1 MLKAELKRLFEIVK
15 DLDKKVIIVFI
26 SVGILQTISWYYTS
40 RRFFRINF
48 FDDLQFDPNVYLIEY
63 IYWFICD
70 FFTFF
75 ILPVLIIKTL
85 FKEKIKDYGI
95 SFGNYKIGLKIVVI
109 FLLIMIPLVWFAS
122 SQNDFIQ
129 TYPQLKQA
137 RESWLTFVIF
147 ESGLVIYM
155 FAWEFIWRGFMLFG
169 LEKKF
174 GYYSV
179 LIQMI
184 PFLILHNGK
193 PPLETFGAIIGGI
206 ALGILA
212 LRTRSIFYCVIVH
225 AGVMVSIDFISV
237 MRFRAQDYGIGII
250 SFINI
255 IKQIF

>member
-1 MLKAELKRLFEIVK
+1 MLKAELKHLVEIVK
-15 DLDKKVIIVFI
+15 NLDRKVVIVFI

-40 RRFFRINF
+40 RRFFRMNF
-48 FDDLQFDPNVYLIEY
+48 FEGLQFNPNVYLIEY
-63 IYWFICD
+63 IYWFIGD

-95 SFGNYKIGLKIVVI
+95 SFGDYKTGLKITII
-109 FLLIMIPLVWFAS
+109 FLLVMIPLVWFAS
-122 SQNDFIQ
+122 SQNDFIK

-137 RESWLTFVIF
+137 RGSWQTFFIF
-147 ESGLVIYM
+147 ETGLLIYM

-225 AGVMVSIDFISV
+225 ASVMISIDFISV
-237 MRFRAQDYGIGII
+237 MRFRTNDYGIGV
-250 SFINI
+250 STLINI